1 MPEVIE
7 TIVYTYEE
15 LSDAAQDAARDWY
28 RELGPHYGWWQ
39 AVYEDFAMICDSIG
53 INLKTRIRNAS
64 TQRQFCEPCV
74 WFTGFR
80 NQGDGAS
87 FEASWR
93 YARGGSLAIRAHA
106 PQDRVLH
113 HIADRL
119 QDVQRR
125 NIYQL
130 AANIDHRGQYCHEH
144 AMVITVERDSAIG
157 QPPTEDAETTV
168 AGAMRDLARWLY
180 KRLEAEHEHI
190 TSESEVEAAIIANE
204 YTFTVSGCRFG

>member
-1 MPEVIE
+1 MPEVIQ
-7 TIVYTYEE
+7 TIVYTYDE
-15 LSDAAQDAARDWY
+15 LSGPAQDAAKDWY
-28 RELGPHYGWWQ
+28 RQLGPHDGWWQ
-39 AVYEDFAMICDSIG
+39 AVYDDFAIICDSID
-53 INLKTRIRNAS
+53 IHLKTRIRNAS

-74 WFTGFR
+74 WFTGFW

-113 HIADRL
+113 DIADRL

-130 AANIDHRGQYCHEH
+130 TADIDHQGRYCHEH
-144 AMVITVERDSAIG
+144 TMFISVERDSTTG
-157 QPPTEDAETTV
+157 QPPTDDAEAAV
-168 AGAMRDLARWLY
+168 ALAMRDLARWLY
-180 KRLEAEHEHI
+180 RRLEEEHEHI
-190 TSESEVEAAIIANE
+190 TSESEIAAAILANE
-204 YTFTVSGCRFG
+204 YTFTVSGRRFG

>member
-15 LSDAAQDAARDWY
+15 LSKAAQDAAKDWY
-28 RELGPHYGWWQ
+28 RALGPHDGWWQ
-39 AVYEDFAMICDSIG
+39 AVYEDFAMICDCIG
-53 INLKTRIRNAS
+53 IHLKTRLRNPTS
-64 TQRQFCEPCV
+64 QRQYHEPCV
-74 WFTGFR
+74 WFTGFW
-80 NQGDGAS
+80 NQGDGAC
-87 FEASWR
+87 FEATWR

-113 HIADRL
+113 DIADRL

-130 AANIDHRGQYCHEH
+130 TGDIAHQGRYCHAH
-144 AMVITVERDSAIG
+144 AMVITVERDSSIG
-157 QPPTEDAETTV
+157 QPPTEDAETAV

-180 KRLEAEHEHI
+180 TQLEAEHEHI
-190 TSESEVEAAIIANE
+190 TSESEIAAAIIANE
-204 YTFTVSGCRFG
+204 YTFTVSGRRFG